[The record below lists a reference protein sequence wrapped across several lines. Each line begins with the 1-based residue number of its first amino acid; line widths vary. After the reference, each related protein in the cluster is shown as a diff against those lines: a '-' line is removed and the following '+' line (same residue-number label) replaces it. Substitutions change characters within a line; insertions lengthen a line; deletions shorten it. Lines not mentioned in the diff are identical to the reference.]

1 MDGDK
6 IDGLQ
11 FQDQRHDPGEHGSD
25 QNDDNGIGEA
35 FQPGAK
41 IQLGKVNTA
50 GDKRKARNDKQH
62 GTDITGFMEYGNM
75 QCQFCHF
82 QQESID
88 QTGTGYG
95 QRYV

>member
-1 MDGDK
+1 MLLQDTIREHLLEVDK
-6 IDGLQ
+6 
-11 FQDQRHDPGEHGSD
+11 
-25 QNDDNGIGEA
+25 A
-35 FQPGAK
+35 AK
-41 IQLGKVNTA
+41 EREEVML
-50 GDKRKARNDKQH
+50 KRLEEDVYKRQARNDKQH